1 MSPSAAMA
9 AVLSPLHSKFSFS
22 SSAAGGAKPSPTNSL
37 SSDADTG
44 TVVSLVAGDAGEGL
58 DPSADLQAYVA
69 DAEKGVLSSAVAY
82 RCWGDQ
88 WQAGWQ
94 CVCVCV
100 CVCGVVWYVCG
111 CSCGQAVIRKLG
123 MMLNQPKALNLTITG
138 IVAKLAQCPNPL
150 LHAYLFPAAS
160 LRGETAPWPNVV
172 STLKSVRVRHAA
184 ETPPLPC
191 AHQVPSRFGL
201 VLSCREF
208 DGLVSAGL
216 KCGLPGEGALLYRQF
231 EGAMWFVADARGLH
245 SCGRSVSV
253 ELPGCPISL

>member
-94 CVCVCV
+94 
-100 CVCGVVWYVCG
+100 GVGDTETASSAASAVSA
-111 CSCGQAVIRKLG
+111 CSPVHVV
-123 MMLNQPKALNLTITG
+123 P
-138 IVAKLAQCPNPL
+138 QCPL
-150 LHAYLFPAAS
+150 VEVRCCHKAANAS
-160 LRGETAPWPNVV
+160 R
-172 STLKSVRVRHAA
+172 SYR
-184 ETPPLPC
+184 C
-191 AHQVPSRFGL
+191 VP
-201 VLSCREF
+201 RE
-208 DGLVSAGL
+208 GNG
-216 KCGLPGEGALLYRQF
+216 
-231 EGAMWFVADARGLH
+231 W
-245 SCGRSVSV
+245 
-253 ELPGCPISL
+253 